1 MTILVVTDRLTR
13 FAVPFKHADYL
24 VNLHAA
30 MGELLDTFPMAER
43 GCRMLTEAA

>member
-24 VNLHAA
+24 VNLHEE
-30 MGELLDTFPMAER
+30 MGELLDTFPMPNV
-43 GCRMLTEAA
+43 GAAR